1 MNSSIMEALLIM
13 LIGMGV
19 VVLFLIILV
28 FVMKIVSSV
37 VAQVDKLI
45 PPPQEAIA
53 SSPAPVQTANNDKMV
68 AIAIALAHMHS
79 NKK

>member
-1 MNSSIMEALLIM
+1 MNSSIIEALQIM

-45 PPPQEAIA
+45 PP
-53 SSPAPVQTANNDKMV
+53 K
-68 AIAIALAHMHS
+68 
-79 NKK
+79 